1 MSDGS
6 EGDGIQTIPI
16 CRVWAY
22 RLGLKLFFKKTYR
35 AVVGRW
41 LLSGEADGWEP
52 GLYVEAGTGF
62 LDTGEVA
69 MAYDAG
75 IGVVEAEAP

>member
-1 MSDGS
+1 M
-6 EGDGIQTIPI
+6 
-16 CRVWAY
+16 
-22 RLGLKLFFKKTYR
+22 
-35 AVVGRW
+35 GRW
-41 LLSGEADGWEP
+41 LLSVEADGWEP

-75 IGVVEAEAP
+75 VGVVEAEAP

>member
-1 MSDGS
+1 MGLQT
-6 EGDGIQTIPI
+6 GIGAIL
-16 CRVWAY
+16 RKDLW
-22 RLGLKLFFKKTYR
+22 

-75 IGVVEAEAP
+75 VGVVEAEAP

>member
-1 MSDGS
+1 MRDGS
-6 EGDGIQTIPI
+6 EDDGIQTIPI
-16 CRVWAY
+16 CRLWAY
-22 RLGLKLFFKKTYR
+22 RLGLDLFFLKDLWGD
-35 AVVGRW
+35 VGRW